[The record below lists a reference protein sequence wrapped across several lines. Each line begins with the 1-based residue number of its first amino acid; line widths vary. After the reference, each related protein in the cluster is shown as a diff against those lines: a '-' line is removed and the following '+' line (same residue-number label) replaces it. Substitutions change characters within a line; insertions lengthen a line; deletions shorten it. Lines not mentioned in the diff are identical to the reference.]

1 MRSLQHRAKAFEAR
15 YAHEQGLHFQAQS
28 RRNKLIGLWAGET
41 LGLAEPHDYASKLAE
56 WAVDHQSTD
65 DLLMKLQ
72 QDFDKAGVE
81 LDLGQLSTR
90 MHNLLVEILTELR
103 VG

>member
-15 YAHEQGLHFQAQS
+15 YAHEQGLQFQAHS

-41 LGLAEPHDYASKLAE
+41 LGLAEPHDYATKLAE
-56 WAVDHQSTD
+56 WAVDHHSTD

-90 MHNLLVEILTELR
+90 MHNLLVEILAELR